1 MIFIRTE
8 ALVRSARNLLANENA
23 SVDQIYRLKLEV
35 EQLKDDYEKWP
46 DSLRQEWKPNAVGD
60 ILTSGNEKV

>member
-1 MIFIRTE
+1 M
-8 ALVRSARNLLANENA
+8 LADENV

-46 DSLRQEWKPNAVGD
+46 DSLRQEWKPNAVSD
-60 ILTSGNEKV
+60 ILTPNDGKV